1 MAANEHRNL
10 LDGNRHYPLGYE
22 SGDNDSYL
30 GKGGGA
36 TYNDKTGNLVWSYI
50 LQTFVLVKDGT
61 LATEVSADYI
71 RMPYSFRLTTVRASV
86 RTTGSSVLTINILKN
101 GSSILSTLLTIDAG
115 EKTST
120 TAAVPAVILD
130 YAIADDDEITFDI
143 TLEGE
148 SAPIDAKVYLV
159 GYKTT

>member
-36 TYNDKTGNLVWSYI
+36 TYNDKTGNLVWSNI

-120 TAAVPAVILD
+120 MAAVPAVILD

-143 TLEGE
+143 TFEGE